1 MISKAPQGISM
12 DSREIPGDSF
22 GAARPI
28 LVRCLGT
35 LSEAS
40 EDSLG
45 FCQHPDILRDPRAFF
60 FFSGSPPPPQKKKQ
74 SLQTLKKN
82 EKGKRKR
89 FFYHFGARF
98 SKSDIPRMKC
108 DVKNNSH
115 ALPPTA
121 MPKRQSIC
129 DQIYKLWDF
138 CLFATILDSFASLE
152 IFWRFFHNC
161 LTLC

>member
-1 MISKAPQGISM
+1 M

-60 FFSGSPPPPQKKKQ
+60 FFGIPSSPPKTIVVDLKKTKKAKEKDSFTILVQDSQ
-74 SLQTLKKN
+74 SL
-82 EKGKRKR
+82 
-89 FFYHFGARF
+89 
-98 SKSDIPRMKC
+98 
-108 DVKNNSH
+108 
-115 ALPPTA
+115 
-121 MPKRQSIC
+121 
-129 DQIYKLWDF
+129 
-138 CLFATILDSFASLE
+138 
-152 IFWRFFHNC
+152 IFQE
-161 LTLC
+161 